1 MMKKTGKTK
10 KKRHFT
16 KNKKSNKTKKTTD
29 KKTTT
34 PSEVKV
40 ERVLIENFVSLQKV
54 MTNLSIKFDNL
65 SNQISK
71 LLELFEISAKAL
83 SEKDFNVEK
92 ENKDNKKIIE
102 KIDNLAD
109 QNKIIARGMTLLY
122 ETSPRQNPDYP
133 PAPSPKMNPLSQ
145 IPKTTREV
153 PINEAGYQKSIS
165 FGSSPESAN
174 PNPTKFKQLPGQ

>member
-1 MMKKTGKTK
+1 MMKKTGETK
-10 KKRHFT
+10 KKHHFT
-16 KNKKSNKTKKTTD
+16 KNKRSHKTKKTTG
-29 KKTTT
+29 KKA
-34 PSEVKV
+34 PASSEVKV

-83 SEKDFNVEK
+83 SEKDFSLEK

-109 QNKIIARGMTLLY
+109 QNKIIAKGMTLLY

-133 PAPSPKMNPLSQ
+133 PAPLPKMNPPSQ
-145 IPKTTREV
+145 IPKTTKEA

-165 FGSSPESAN
+165 FRSSSESAN
-174 PNPTKFKQLPGQ
+174 PNPKKFKQLPGQ